1 MQLHPHLARRAAA
14 GPATVAS
21 QHDRSTPVARFNAWL
36 AVVITRYVGTMYAF
50 YLFNVIALLS
60 AQAAFNTHDLV
71 PIVNWLSS
79 NWIQLVLL
87 PAILVGQNVQ
97 AAAADKRAADTYND
111 TEAIIAELV
120 KLRAELAAK

>member
-1 MQLHPHLARRAAA
+1 MLIHPHLARRAAT
-14 GPATVAS
+14 GPVTVEA